1 MAKSK
6 GSVRMGPISLITL
19 IVVLCLAVMAALA
32 VSTAKATYAATER
45 QSYSTADIYT
55 AEGAAQEFLA
65 AVDTQLAP
73 VRAAGGGR
81 AAGLEAVRSAG
92 MNLIEGAT
100 ERDVEATVQIAT
112 VEVSVGDDLVAGYY
126 GEGEDAAAADGAS
139 DGASVEG
146 DASTDATGEEIID
159 EGGVA
164 DAGTVEEIDNDG
176 LVDAQAASATEDAAG
191 QSDEVDGEALSATT
205 KADITA
211 IFTTT
216 SGRTLTVKIVVNDAC
231 EYTILQWKTTML
243 WNDSASSET
252 LWSGAGTTK
261 E

>member
-92 MNLIEGAT
+92 MGLIEGAT

-126 GEGEDAAAADGAS
+126 GDGEDAAAADGAS
-139 DGASVEG
+139 DVDEAN
-146 DASTDATGEEIID
+146 TDATGEEIID

-164 DAGTVEEIDNDG
+164 DAGTVEEIDNDS
-176 LVDAQAASATEDAAG
+176 LVDAQAASATEDTAG